1 MHERIRGLSLI
12 EAMVVLALAASLVLA
27 GVPAFAEAIQ
37 RNRVTLALHLLM
49 ADMAMARSTAVI
61 RGEQVVVCPMD
72 RSGGC
77 STASD
82 WSRGWLVFVDLDGDR
97 RPGATEQVLRAT
109 DAPTGP
115 GFALRSS
122 RPYLRYQRDGRSAHS
137 NLTVHVCRHGSVAG
151 QVVVNNHGRARSTR
165 PAAGL
170 PCPAG

>member
-77 STASD
+77 STRSAC
-82 WSRGWLVFVDLDGDR
+82 GR
-97 RPGATEQVLRAT
+97 RTRR
-109 DAPTGP
+109 
-115 GFALRSS
+115 RSS
-122 RPYLRYQRDGRSAHS
+122 P
-137 NLTVHVCRHGSVAG
+137 T
-151 QVVVNNHGRARSTR
+151 
-165 PAAGL
+165 
-170 PCPAG
+170 